1 MSGMW
6 GVLWEGPPASPH
18 AQDLSAGSSAGP
30 QVVRYPKSV
39 PALLLFLTEQLKTCG
54 FCRNKSTAR
63 KVV

>member
-39 PALLLFLTEQLKTCG
+39 PALLLFLTEQLKT
-54 FCRNKSTAR
+54 
-63 KVV
+63 